1 VRIGII
7 ARSDNTGLGNQTREL
22 VQMLNPDKIM
32 LIDFSPLNG
41 NEQHPEWYYGYNCI
55 NVSGFATDEQV
66 VNFLGGLDVIISCEI
81 FYNPNLIKLAR
92 SMGVK
97 TVLQYNY
104 EFFDNFRDRNLDFP
118 DALIAPSMWNFEQMQ
133 AFVRGRSKLVYIPP
147 PTTPTPFLHSR
158 KVNMETNS
166 KRILHV
172 AGKRAARDRNG
183 TDSVINM
190 MRFSDAKFELVVR
203 SQTPIAIPFNDS
215 RITIEVG
222 NIPNREDLYT
232 GFDAMVLPRRYAGL
246 CLPMNEALMSGL
258 PVFMTDISPN
268 NQVLPK
274 EWLTRSRVIG
284 QLKTKV
290 LLDLYDVN
298 VRELANRVDD
308 FVESKDKHVQKA
320 HALDIGLNS
329 FSPDI
334 LREKYLGLLKSLI
347 G

>member
-1 VRIGII
+1 
-7 ARSDNTGLGNQTREL
+7 
-22 VQMLNPDKIM
+22 MLNPDKIM
-32 LIDFSPLNG
+32 LIDFSPMNG

-66 VNFLGGLDVIISCEI
+66 INFLGGLDVVISCEI
-81 FYNPNLIKLAR
+81 FYNHNLIKIAR

-97 TVLQYNY
+97 TVLQYNF

-118 DALIAPSMWNFEQMQ
+118 DALIAPSLWNYEQMEG
-133 AFVRGRSKLVYIPP
+133 FLRGRSKLVYIPP

-158 KVNMETNS
+158 ELNMNNNF
-166 KRILHV
+166 KRVLHV

-190 MRFSDAKFELVVR
+190 MKYSDAKFELVIR
-203 SQTPIAIPFNDS
+203 SQTPIAIPFSDN
-215 RITIEVG
+215 RIKIEVG
-222 NIPNREDLYT
+222 NVDSREDLYS

-268 NQVLPK
+268 NKMLPK
-274 EWLTRSRVIG
+274 EWLVRSRVIG
-284 QLKTKV
+284 QLKTKT
-290 LLDLYDVN
+290 LLDLHDVN

-308 FVESKDKHVQKA
+308 YVENKNKDIQKSRAVQI
-320 HALDIGLNS
+320 ALDN
-329 FSPDI
+329 FSPDV
-334 LREKYLGLLKSLI
+334 LKEKYLNLLKSLM

>member
-1 VRIGII
+1 
-7 ARSDNTGLGNQTREL
+7 
-22 VQMLNPDKIM
+22 MLNPDKVM

-41 NEQHPEWYYGYNCI
+41 NEQHPEWYYGYNCV

-66 VNFLGGLDVIISCEI
+66 INFLSGLDIVVSCEI
-81 FYNPNLIKLAR
+81 FYNHNLIRIAR
-92 SMGVK
+92 SMGIK
-97 TVLQYNY
+97 TVLQYNF

-118 DALIAPSMWNFEQMQ
+118 DVLIAPSLWNYEQMEG
-133 AFVRGRSKLVYIPP
+133 FLRGRSKLVYIPP

-158 KVNMETNS
+158 EINMSGEQ

-190 MRFSDAKFELVVR
+190 MRFSETKFELVVR

-215 RITIEVG
+215 RIKIEVG
-222 NIPNREDLYT
+222 NIDSREDLYS
-232 GFDAMVLPRRYAGL
+232 GFDAMILPRRYAGL

-268 NQVLPK
+268 NKILPK

-284 QLKTKV
+284 QLKTKT
-290 LLDLYDVN
+290 LLDLHDVN
-298 VRELANRVDD
+298 VRELANKIDDYVD
-308 FVESKDKHVQKA
+308 SKNKDIQKSR
-320 HALDIGLNS
+320 ALHIGLDN

-334 LREKYLGLLKSLI
+334 LKEKYVNLLKSLI

>member
-1 VRIGII
+1 
-7 ARSDNTGLGNQTREL
+7 
-22 VQMLNPDKIM
+22 MLNPDKIM
-32 LIDFSPLNG
+32 LIDFSPMNG

-66 VNFLGGLDVIISCEI
+66 VNFLSGLDIVISCEI
-81 FYNPNLIKLAR
+81 FYNHNLIRIAR
-92 SMGVK
+92 SMGIK
-97 TVLQYNY
+97 TVLQYNF

-118 DALIAPSMWNFEQMQ
+118 DALIAPSPWNYEQMEG
-133 AFVRGRSKLVYIPP
+133 FLRGRSKLVYIPP

-158 KVNMETNS
+158 EINMGNNS

-190 MRFSDAKFELVVR
+190 MKYSDAKFELVVR
-203 SQTPIAIPFNDS
+203 SQTPISIPFNDS
-215 RITIEVG
+215 RIKIEVG
-222 NIPNREDLYT
+222 NVDSREDLYS

-268 NQVLPK
+268 NKMLPK
-274 EWLTRSRVIG
+274 EWLVRSRVIG
-284 QLKTKV
+284 QLKTKT
-290 LLDLYDVN
+290 LLDIHDVN
-298 VRELANRVDD
+298 VRELANRIDD
-308 FVESKDKHVQKA
+308 YVENKNKDIQKSHAVQ
-320 HALDIGLNS
+320 IGMDN
-329 FSPDI
+329 FSPDV
-334 LREKYLGLLKSLI
+334 LKEKYLNLLESLM